1 MKKKSK
7 LRRILP
13 WMGFALLALVLAL
26 LPRLARS
33 VETGEKATILTAVA
47 TMGEVENT
55 LGGGGT
61 LTAEDP
67 VEIEIPTAVEIE
79 EFLVDNGD
87 RVEARQPV
95 AKVDRVTLLSTIS
108 EVQHSMDILT
118 EKMQVALRDAEYSW
132 LQSQAVGRV
141 KAIYARLGDDAAQV
155 VTEHGALIVVS
166 IDGLLMTK
174 VQTDLPIRAGD
185 KLTVRLSDGREMPA
199 RVETKLD
206 DVLTVI
212 LSDQEPTVGDEVTV
226 LSEDRTEVGTGVLE
240 VHSPWN
246 VIATQG
252 NVANIVVTEN
262 QMVFAGTRMVC
273 LNFEH
278 GNEEYRSLVT
288 KRRQYEDLMTELFAL
303 YADDTIKAPETGF
316 ITGVD
321 KSIIKNTAA
330 IDKKTVL
337 KLLANDT
344 KPDIHSVLII
354 ESPVGNT
361 VRGIKVD
368 GMSEDNLKE
377 LLQGI
382 FTGNVSQ
389 EFYGNLMILEL
400 TDDVEYNPPNYNSQ
414 IKPFDLIM
422 IEKNKMPSE
431 IVYKPQK
438 VTFIRNLTPEIP
450 SFDSDDF
457 VIIGGGETQN
467 DDLFPRQEKTV
478 MSVIPDS
485 SMTVTMSVD
494 ELDIAYYEPGQK
506 ADVQV
511 DALPNRSFTAVV
523 EEVSAVGKN
532 SGGNTKYTVKLRLDR
547 APDMLNGMN
556 ASVVVHRGVTT
567 GLVLPAAAVYDRG
580 SQCFVYTAA
589 DHKTGTLLGELP
601 VVTGVSDGDVV
612 EIVSGLVEG
621 QPVFYEYY
629 LPVEEGN

>member
-13 WMGFALLALVLAL
+13 WVGFAVLALVLAL

-33 VETGEKATILTAVA
+33 VETGEKASILTATA
-47 TMGEVENT
+47 AMGEVENT

-67 VEIEIPTAVEIE
+67 VEIEIPASVEIE

-87 RVEARQPV
+87 HVEAGQPV
-95 AKVDRVTLLSTIS
+95 AKVDRVTLLSAIS
-108 EVQHSMDILT
+108 EVQRSMDILT
-118 EKMQVALRDAEYSW
+118 EKMQVALRDADYSW
-132 LQSQAVGRV
+132 IQSQAVGRV
-141 KAIYARLGDDAAQV
+141 KAIYARVGDDAAQV

-166 IDGLLMTK
+166 IDGLLMTRI
-174 VQTDLPIRAGD
+174 QTDLPIRAGD
-185 KLTVRLSDGREMPA
+185 KLLVRLSDGQEVPA

-212 LSDQEPTVGDEVTV
+212 LSDQEPSVDEEVAV
-226 LSEDRTEVGTGVLE
+226 LTMDGTEVGTGILE

-278 GNEEYRSLVT
+278 GNDEYRSLVT
-288 KRRQYEDLMTELFAL
+288 KRRQYEDLMEDLFAL
-303 YADDTIKAPETGF
+303 YADDSIKAPETGF

-321 KSIIKNTAA
+321 KGIIKNTAA
-330 IDKKTVL
+330 FEKKPKL
-337 KLLANDT
+337 KMLGSGLETPTPTPTPT
-344 KPDIHSVLII
+344 KPQTILIVRKLGDDNVLGII
-354 ESPVGNT
+354 VDDKSDQELEYLVQCLHMGTIPLWDVGNLT
-361 VRGIKVD
+361 VVKLPSEAEAQYIPPDYKGKIK
-368 GMSEDNLKE
+368 
-377 LLQGI
+377 
-382 FTGNVSQ
+382 
-389 EFYGNLMILEL
+389 
-400 TDDVEYNPPNYNSQ
+400 EY
-414 IKPFDLIM
+414 DLIKIDNDQVRYIKTITLDIPDM
-422 IEKNKMPSE
+422 GNYAIGGE
-431 IVYKPQK
+431 PQK
-438 VTFIRNLTPEIP
+438 E
-450 SFDSDDF
+450 
-457 VIIGGGETQN
+457 E
-467 DDLFPRQEKTV
+467 LFPRQEKTAFA
-478 MSVIPDS
+478 VIPDS

-494 ELDIAYYEPGQK
+494 ELDIPYYELGQK

-511 DALPNRSFTAVV
+511 DALPNRSFSAVV
-523 EEVSAVGKN
+523 EEISAVGRN
-532 SGGNTKYTVKLRLDR
+532 SGGNSKYTVKLRLDR

-556 ASVVVHRGVTT
+556 ASVVVHRGVTS

-589 DHKTGTLLGELP
+589 DKKTGTLIGELP
-601 VVTGVSDGDVV
+601 VVTGVSDGEMV
-612 EIVSGLVEG
+612 EIVSGLAEG
-621 QPVFYEYY
+621 QVVFYEYY